1 MKLARFTQNGRTRI
15 GKVIGDEII
24 DLSVVIGGNDSMRHL
39 LNHLD
44 SWRGQLEAIT
54 HPAFALSDVT
64 LEAPIADPQKF
75 LGIGMNYR
83 KHAEEARQAGIPIPQ
98 SQLWFNKQ
106 VSCINGPFSPV
117 VKPVAT
123 EKMDYEIELGVVIG
137 TRCRHVKACDAASV
151 IAGYLI
157 VNDVSARDWLH
168 KSPTFTLGKS
178 FDTHGPIGPWL
189 TTADEVRDPLD
200 LQMALSI
207 NGERRQSSSTG
218 DMIYDIYQ
226 QVEYL
231 STVMTLEPGDILAT
245 GTPSGI
251 GAPSGQFLQPGDVMR
266 LEISGLGVI
275 ENPVIAEHPAAT
287 NRPVARTTEPS

>member
-1 MKLARFTQNGRTRI
+1 MKLARFTESGRTRI
-15 GKVIGDEII
+15 GKVVGAEIV
-24 DLSVVIGGNDSMRHL
+24 DLSAVTGGNDSMRNL
-39 LNHLD
+39 LNHMAVWREHLD
-44 SWRGQLEAIT
+44 RVAG
-54 HPAFALSDVT
+54 PVFALSDVT
-64 LEAPIADPQKF
+64 LEAPVSDPQKF

-83 KHAEEARQAGIPIPQ
+83 KHAQEARLAGIPIPQ

-117 VKPVAT
+117 VKPAVT

-137 TRCRHVKACDAASV
+137 TRCRHVCARDAARV

-189 TTADEVRDPLD
+189 TTADEISDPLD
-200 LQMALSI
+200 LDMALYI

-226 QVEYL
+226 QIEYL

-251 GAPSGQFLQPGDVMR
+251 GAPGGQFLQPGDIMR
-266 LEISGLGVI
+266 LEITGLGMI
-275 ENPVIAEHPAAT
+275 ENTVVAGPPAGSCQHLA
-287 NRPVARTTEPS
+287 PGEALS